1 MVPEQPALSSAEGF
15 SLRGKAALV
24 IGASGAVGR
33 AIAVA
38 LAEAGAD
45 VAVATTTRAQ
55 REEVAANSCA
65 NEVWALNRRGFA
77 QAIDS
82 AAEADVQ
89 ALVERAVA
97 ELGRLDVLVNAHDLP
112 YAKPFPEVTP
122 DEWRRVLDVNLTG
135 VYLAC
140 RAASAPMLAQGSGRV
155 INVVTLL
162 AERGMVNG
170 AAYCA
175 AQAGVMNLTRALALE
190 WARSGVTVNAIGA
203 GWTEGMA
210 FLADEDARRQMERY
224 LPAKRLARPEEI
236 AGIAV
241 YLASDAAEY
250 LTGQVVWLDA
260 GALSHV

>member
-1 MVPEQPALSSAEGF
+1 MAQADARREQLS
-15 SLRGKAALV
+15 LQGKAALV
-24 IGASGAVGR
+24 IGASGTVGR
-33 AIAVA
+33 AVAVS

-45 VAVATTTRAQ
+45 VAVSTTTRSQ
-55 REEVAANSCA
+55 REEVTANSCA
-65 NEVWALNRRGFA
+65 NEVWALNRKGFA
-77 QAIDS
+77 ATID
-82 AAEADVQ
+82 AASEGDVQ
-89 ALVERAVA
+89 SLLQRALSD
-97 ELGRLDVLVNAHDLP
+97 LGRLDVLVNAHDLP
-112 YAKPFPEVTP
+112 FAKPLPEVTP

-140 RAASAPMLAQGSGRV
+140 RAAAAPMLSQDKGRI
-155 INVVTLL
+155 INVVSLL

-210 FLADEDARRQMERY
+210 FLADEDARRQLERY
-224 LPAKRLARPEEI
+224 LPGKRLARPEEI
-236 AGIAV
+236 AAIAV

-250 LTGQVVWLDA
+250 LTGQVVWIDG